1 MGQAGTSGISPPCM
15 AVKYMWCVLFF
26 FFFFGVYFA
35 FILESYHVLSVT
47 STRSLKAV
55 LKGCPDNLKA
65 VRTFLIMSGQIVS
78 VLHQNEGGIGKSI
91 PDARE
96 IS

>member
-1 MGQAGTSGISPPCM
+1 MVIFLGVENSSG
-15 AVKYMWCVLFF
+15 VKKYLRGGSAFF
-26 FFFFGVYFA
+26 FEGVSGVYFA
-35 FILESYHVLSVT
+35 FILESYHVPSVT
-47 STRSLKAV
+47 STRS

-91 PDARE
+91 PDHT
-96 IS
+96 